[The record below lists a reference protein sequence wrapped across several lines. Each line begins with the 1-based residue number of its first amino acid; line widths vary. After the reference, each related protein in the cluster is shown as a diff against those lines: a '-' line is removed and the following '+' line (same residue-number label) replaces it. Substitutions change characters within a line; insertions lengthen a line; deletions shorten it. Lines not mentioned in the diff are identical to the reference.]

1 MDSQHWAWVEV
12 DAARPSRTRGR
23 TGRIPGRTI
32 GSRVPVHLQL
42 AVTKEGAG
50 ELLGGKSVD
59 WIERYVLPHVKTV
72 RPSRSILIPVT
83 ELQRWVS
90 ENSEMAL
97 GNGRRSA

>member
-1 MDSQHWAWVEV
+1 MWSVH
-12 DAARPSRTRGR
+12 PRTPGR
-23 TGRIPGRTI
+23 TVRTPGRTI
-32 GSRVPVHLQL
+32 EGRVPVHLQL

-72 RPSRSILIPVT
+72 RVSRSVLIPAR
-83 ELQRWVS
+83 ELERWVS

>member
-1 MDSQHWAWVEV
+1 M
-12 DAARPSRTRGR
+12 
-23 TGRIPGRTI
+23 
-32 GSRVPVHLQL
+32 HLQL

-59 WIERYVLPHVKTV
+59 WVERYVLPDVKTV

>member
-1 MDSQHWAWVEV
+1 M
-12 DAARPSRTRGR
+12 
-23 TGRIPGRTI
+23 
-32 GSRVPVHLQL
+32 HLQL

-83 ELQRWVS
+83 ELQQWVS

-97 GNGRRSA
+97 GDGRRSA

>member
-1 MDSQHWAWVEV
+1 M
-12 DAARPSRTRGR
+12 
-23 TGRIPGRTI
+23 
-32 GSRVPVHLQL
+32 HLQL

-59 WIERYVLPHVKTV
+59 WVERYVLPHVKTV

>member
-1 MDSQHWAWVEV
+1 
-12 DAARPSRTRGR
+12 
-23 TGRIPGRTI
+23 
-32 GSRVPVHLQL
+32 VPVHLQL

-59 WIERYVLPHVKTV
+59 WVERYVLPHVKTV
-72 RPSRSILIPVT
+72 RVSRSVLIPAR
-83 ELQRWVS
+83 ELERWVS